1 MSKGKFNRPYIYSI
15 PSHLYRLSEQR
26 RKRLQELETQ
36 MTELK
41 KKLQDQSKLLK
52 LKESSVRSVAK
63 LNQEIQVR
71 HRTGNAA
78 VLAVESRDVHVFN
91 SVHGNSPPPSF
102 ICACRL

>member
-1 MSKGKFNRPYIYSI
+1 MTLYLAYLRLNTASIEDSLIFPYI
-15 PSHLYRLSEQR
+15 PPHLYRLSEQR
-26 RKRLQELETQ
+26 RKRLQELEAQ

-71 HRTGNAA
+71 HQTGTAP
-78 VLAVESRDVHVFN
+78 VL
-91 SVHGNSPPPSF
+91 P
-102 ICACRL
+102 